1 VTAAT
6 AARARRAR
14 RRDTPWLSSA
24 RVETAACFSFSFS
37 FLFLFFFSSAPEQRH
52 I

>member
-24 RVETAACFSFSFS
+24 RVKETAACFSF
-37 FLFLFFFSSAPEQRH
+37 FLVKSSAPERRH